1 MIVTKRPAVCSLREI
16 PFLRYA
22 MLCIH
27 RRVGRRRGRVP
38 LTGEKDMAFTDD
50 QLERYSRHLILK
62 EIGVRG
68 QKKLLAARVLVIG
81 AGGLGSPAAMYLAAA
96 GVGTIGIVDDDVVDL
111 SNLQRQIIHGTGNV
125 GMPKVESAAETVTS
139 INPDVTMK
147 PYHIRVSAGN
157 IAELIADYDVIV
169 DAADNFSTKFLI
181 NDACVLAGKPYI
193 YGGALRFEGQLM
205 TYVPG
210 RGPCYRCI
218 FRDMPAAGEVPSCKE
233 AGVLGAVVGVIGSM
247 QAVEAVKLILGVGKP
262 LTARLMTFD
271 ALAMTCR
278 AVPLPERE
286 PDCPVCGEH
295 PTITTLDPARYI
307 QPACGV

>member
-1 MIVTKRPAVCSLREI
+1 
-16 PFLRYA
+16 
-22 MLCIH
+22 
-27 RRVGRRRGRVP
+27 
-38 LTGEKDMAFTDD
+38 MAFTDD

-68 QKKLLAARVLVIG
+68 QKKLLAARVLIIG

-139 INPDVTMK
+139 INPDVTVK

-157 IAELIADYDVIV
+157 IAELIAGYDVIV

-271 ALAMTCR
+271 ALAMMCR

-295 PTITTLDPARYI
+295 PTIATLDPARYI

>member
-1 MIVTKRPAVCSLREI
+1 
-16 PFLRYA
+16 
-22 MLCIH
+22 
-27 RRVGRRRGRVP
+27 
-38 LTGEKDMAFTDD
+38 MAFTDD

-139 INPDVTMK
+139 INPGVTVK

-157 IAELIADYDVIV
+157 IAELIAGYDVIV

-278 AVPLPERE
+278 VVPLPERE

>member
-1 MIVTKRPAVCSLREI
+1 
-16 PFLRYA
+16 
-22 MLCIH
+22 
-27 RRVGRRRGRVP
+27 
-38 LTGEKDMAFTDD
+38 MAFTDD

-139 INPDVTMK
+139 INPGVTVK

-157 IAELIADYDVIV
+157 IAELIAGYDVIV

-278 AVPLPERE
+278 AVSLPERE

>member
-1 MIVTKRPAVCSLREI
+1 
-16 PFLRYA
+16 
-22 MLCIH
+22 
-27 RRVGRRRGRVP
+27 
-38 LTGEKDMAFTDD
+38 MAFTDD

-111 SNLQRQIIHGTGNV
+111 SNLQRQIIHDTGNV

-139 INPDVTMK
+139 INPDVTVK

-157 IAELIADYDVIV
+157 IAELIAGYDVIV

>member
-1 MIVTKRPAVCSLREI
+1 
-16 PFLRYA
+16 
-22 MLCIH
+22 
-27 RRVGRRRGRVP
+27 VP

-139 INPDVTMK
+139 INPDVTVK

-157 IAELIADYDVIV
+157 IAELIAGYDVIV

-233 AGVLGAVVGVIGSM
+233 TGVLGAVVGVIGSM

>member
-139 INPDVTMK
+139 INPDVTVK

-157 IAELIADYDVIV
+157 IAELIAGYDVIV

-295 PTITTLDPARYI
+295 PTITTLDPVRYI

>member
-1 MIVTKRPAVCSLREI
+1 MIVTKRPAVCSSREI

-139 INPDVTMK
+139 INPDVTVK

-157 IAELIADYDVIV
+157 IAELIAGYDVIV

>member
-1 MIVTKRPAVCSLREI
+1 
-16 PFLRYA
+16 
-22 MLCIH
+22 
-27 RRVGRRRGRVP
+27 
-38 LTGEKDMAFTDD
+38 MAFTDD

-111 SNLQRQIIHGTGNV
+111 SNLQRQIIHGAGNV

-139 INPDVTMK
+139 INPDVTVK

-157 IAELIADYDVIV
+157 IAELIAGYDVIV

-278 AVPLPERE
+278 AVSLPERE

>member
-139 INPDVTMK
+139 INPDVTVK

-157 IAELIADYDVIV
+157 IAELIAGYDVIV

-218 FRDMPAAGEVPSCKE
+218 FRDMPAAGEVPGCKE

-271 ALAMTCR
+271 ALAMMCR

>member
-1 MIVTKRPAVCSLREI
+1 
-16 PFLRYA
+16 
-22 MLCIH
+22 
-27 RRVGRRRGRVP
+27 
-38 LTGEKDMAFTDD
+38 
-50 QLERYSRHLILK
+50 
-62 EIGVRG
+62 
-68 QKKLLAARVLVIG
+68 
-81 AGGLGSPAAMYLAAA
+81 
-96 GVGTIGIVDDDVVDL
+96 
-111 SNLQRQIIHGTGNV
+111 
-125 GMPKVESAAETVTS
+125 
-139 INPDVTMK
+139 
-147 PYHIRVSAGN
+147 
-157 IAELIADYDVIV
+157 
-169 DAADNFSTKFLI
+169 
-181 NDACVLAGKPYI
+181 
-193 YGGALRFEGQLM
+193 M

>member
-1 MIVTKRPAVCSLREI
+1 
-16 PFLRYA
+16 
-22 MLCIH
+22 
-27 RRVGRRRGRVP
+27 
-38 LTGEKDMAFTDD
+38 MAFTDD

-139 INPDVTMK
+139 LNPDVTVK

-157 IAELIADYDVIV
+157 IAELIAGYDVIV

-307 QPACGV
+307 QTACGV

>member
-1 MIVTKRPAVCSLREI
+1 
-16 PFLRYA
+16 
-22 MLCIH
+22 
-27 RRVGRRRGRVP
+27 
-38 LTGEKDMAFTDD
+38 MAFTDD

-139 INPDVTMK
+139 INPDVTVK

-157 IAELIADYDVIV
+157 IAELIAGYDVIV

-181 NDACVLAGKPYI
+181 NDAAFLPGSRI
-193 YGGALRFEGQLM
+193 YMVA
-205 TYVPG
+205 
-210 RGPCYRCI
+210 RC
-218 FRDMPAAGEVPSCKE
+218 
-233 AGVLGAVVGVIGSM
+233 GS
-247 QAVEAVKLILGVGKP
+247 
-262 LTARLMTFD
+262 
-271 ALAMTCR
+271 R
-278 AVPLPERE
+278 ASS
-286 PDCPVCGEH
+286 
-295 PTITTLDPARYI
+295 
-307 QPACGV
+307 

>member
-1 MIVTKRPAVCSLREI
+1 MIVTKRLAVCSLREI

-139 INPDVTMK
+139 INPDVTVK

-157 IAELIADYDVIV
+157 IAELIAGYDVIV

>member
-1 MIVTKRPAVCSLREI
+1 MTVTKRPAVCSLREI

-139 INPDVTMK
+139 INPDVTVK

-157 IAELIADYDVIV
+157 IAELIAGYDVIV

>member
-1 MIVTKRPAVCSLREI
+1 MCSLREI

-139 INPDVTMK
+139 INPDVTVK

-157 IAELIADYDVIV
+157 IAELIAGYDVIV

>member
-1 MIVTKRPAVCSLREI
+1 
-16 PFLRYA
+16 
-22 MLCIH
+22 
-27 RRVGRRRGRVP
+27 
-38 LTGEKDMAFTDD
+38 MAFTDD

-139 INPDVTMK
+139 INPDVTVK

-157 IAELIADYDVIV
+157 IAELIAGYDVIV

-286 PDCPVCGEH
+286 LDCPVCGEH

>member
-1 MIVTKRPAVCSLREI
+1 
-16 PFLRYA
+16 
-22 MLCIH
+22 
-27 RRVGRRRGRVP
+27 
-38 LTGEKDMAFTDD
+38 MAFTDD

-139 INPDVTMK
+139 INPDLTVK
-147 PYHIRVSAGN
+147 PYHIRVS
-157 IAELIADYDVIV
+157 
-169 DAADNFSTKFLI
+169 
-181 NDACVLAGKPYI
+181 AGKPYI

>member
-139 INPDVTMK
+139 INPDVTVK

-157 IAELIADYDVIV
+157 IAELIAGYDVIV
-169 DAADNFSTKFLI
+169 DAADNFSTKFLV

>member
-1 MIVTKRPAVCSLREI
+1 MIVTKRPVVCSLREI

-139 INPDVTMK
+139 INPDVTVK

-157 IAELIADYDVIV
+157 IAELIAGYDVIV

>member
-139 INPDVTMK
+139 INPDVTVK

>member
-16 PFLRYA
+16 PFLCYA

-139 INPDVTMK
+139 INPDVTVK

-157 IAELIADYDVIV
+157 IAELIAGYDVIV

>member
-1 MIVTKRPAVCSLREI
+1 MIVTKWPAVCSLREI

-139 INPDVTMK
+139 INPDVTVK
-147 PYHIRVSAGN
+147 PYRIRVSAGN
-157 IAELIADYDVIV
+157 IAELIAGYDVIV

-233 AGVLGAVVGVIGSM
+233 SGVLGAVVGVIGSM

>member
-96 GVGTIGIVDDDVVDL
+96 GVGTIGIIDDDVVDL

-139 INPDVTMK
+139 INPDVTVK

-157 IAELIADYDVIV
+157 IAELIAGYDVIV

-181 NDACVLAGKPYI
+181 NDACGLAGKPYI

>member
-139 INPDVTMK
+139 INPDLTVK

-157 IAELIADYDVIV
+157 IAELIAGYDVIV

>member
-96 GVGTIGIVDDDVVDL
+96 GVGTIGIIDDDVVDL

-139 INPDVTMK
+139 INPDVTVK

-157 IAELIADYDVIV
+157 IAELIAGYDVIV

-295 PTITTLDPARYI
+295 PIITTLDPARYI

>member
-27 RRVGRRRGRVP
+27 RRVGRRRGRVT

-139 INPDVTMK
+139 INPDVTVK

-157 IAELIADYDVIV
+157 IAELIAGYDVIV

>member
-1 MIVTKRPAVCSLREI
+1 
-16 PFLRYA
+16 
-22 MLCIH
+22 
-27 RRVGRRRGRVP
+27 
-38 LTGEKDMAFTDD
+38 MAFTDD

-62 EIGVRG
+62 EIGVCG

-139 INPDVTMK
+139 INPDVTVK

-157 IAELIADYDVIV
+157 IAELIAGYDVIV

>member
-139 INPDVTMK
+139 INPDVTVK

-157 IAELIADYDVIV
+157 IAELIAGYDVIV
-169 DAADNFSTKFLI
+169 DAVDNFSTKFLI

>member
-68 QKKLLAARVLVIG
+68 QKKLLAARVLIIG

-139 INPDVTMK
+139 INPDVTVK

-157 IAELIADYDVIV
+157 IAELIAGYDVIV

>member
-139 INPDVTMK
+139 INPDVTVK

-157 IAELIADYDVIV
+157 IAELIAGYDVIV

>member
-1 MIVTKRPAVCSLREI
+1 MIVTKRPSVCSPREI

-81 AGGLGSPAAMYLAAA
+81 AGGLGSPAAMYL
-96 GVGTIGIVDDDVVDL
+96 IGIVDDDVVDL

-139 INPDVTMK
+139 INPDVTVK

-157 IAELIADYDVIV
+157 IAELIAGYDVIV

-247 QAVEAVKLILGVGKP
+247 QAVEAGKLILGVGKP

>member
-139 INPDVTMK
+139 INPDVTVK

-157 IAELIADYDVIV
+157 IAELIAGYDVIV

-233 AGVLGAVVGVIGSM
+233 TGVLGAVVGVIGSM

>member
-1 MIVTKRPAVCSLREI
+1 MIVTKRPSVCSPREI

-139 INPDVTMK
+139 INPDVTVK

-157 IAELIADYDVIV
+157 IAELIAGYDVIV

-233 AGVLGAVVGVIGSM
+233 TGVLGAVVGVIGSM

>member
-111 SNLQRQIIHGTGNV
+111 SNLQRQIIHGTDNV
-125 GMPKVESAAETVTS
+125 GMPKVESAAATVTS
-139 INPDVTMK
+139 INPDVTVK

-157 IAELIADYDVIV
+157 IAELIAGYDVIV

>member
-1 MIVTKRPAVCSLREI
+1 
-16 PFLRYA
+16 
-22 MLCIH
+22 
-27 RRVGRRRGRVP
+27 
-38 LTGEKDMAFTDD
+38 MAFTDD

-139 INPDVTMK
+139 INPDVTVK

-157 IAELIADYDVIV
+157 IAELIAGYDVIV
-169 DAADNFSTKFLI
+169 DAADNFSTQFLI
-181 NDACVLAGKPYI
+181 NDACVLA
-193 YGGALRFEGQLM
+193 
-205 TYVPG
+205 G

>member
-1 MIVTKRPAVCSLREI
+1 MT
-16 PFLRYA
+16 
-22 MLCIH
+22 
-27 RRVGRRRGRVP
+27 

-96 GVGTIGIVDDDVVDL
+96 GVGTIGIIDDDVVDL

-139 INPDVTMK
+139 INPDVTVK

-157 IAELIADYDVIV
+157 IAELIAGYDVIV

>member
-1 MIVTKRPAVCSLREI
+1 
-16 PFLRYA
+16 
-22 MLCIH
+22 
-27 RRVGRRRGRVP
+27 
-38 LTGEKDMAFTDD
+38 MAFTDD

-111 SNLQRQIIHGTGNV
+111 SNLQRQIIHGTDNV

-139 INPDVTMK
+139 INPDVTVK

-157 IAELIADYDVIV
+157 IAELIAGYDVIV

-247 QAVEAVKLILGVGKP
+247 QAVEAVKLILGVDKP

-295 PTITTLDPARYI
+295 PIITTLDPARYI

>member
-27 RRVGRRRGRVP
+27 RRVGRRRGRVT

-139 INPDVTMK
+139 INPDVTVK
-147 PYHIRVSAGN
+147 PYRIRVSAGN
-157 IAELIADYDVIV
+157 IAELIAGYDVIV

>member
-27 RRVGRRRGRVP
+27 RRVGRHRGRVP

-139 INPDVTMK
+139 INPDVTVK

-157 IAELIADYDVIV
+157 IVELIAGYDVIV